1 MKFFVMNDLTQSI
14 LDGPFSSREEAQ
26 QAALKWMES
35 EPEAAVVEVQDDEP
49 QPDASSVAAA
59 ELRTRWK
66 NIAGGH
72 WVAAYNAL
80 KKRQF
85 DTMRREA
92 EEARDATKMADPLLS
107 GVFGGVPD
115 PGSSPETLRYE
126 DAGRRYASQVPR
138 LAEAVM
144 EEIRRHDTWRQ
155 EMKFWQREARK
166 TGRDAYELYREFHRI
181 ADSLPKPGTTLVL
194 ELRRSPRGASE
205 DHEGAIGPA
214 RVHVH
219 VPFDFRLEPGQRRR
233 ALVEMTDRSI
243 PATGYHRVAWFQRW
257 EDEKT

>member
-80 KKRQF
+80 RRRDF
-85 DTMRREA
+85 AAMRREA
-92 EEARDATKMADPLLS
+92 EAARDAAKLADPLVS

-126 DAGRRYASQVPR
+126 EAGRRYAAQIPR

-144 EEIRRHDTWRQ
+144 AEIRRHEEWRQ
-155 EMKFWQREARK
+155 EMRLWEREARRR
-166 TGRDAYELYREFHRI
+166 GGDPRQLFREFHAL
-181 ADSLPKPGTTLVL
+181 ADSLPAPGTKLTL
-194 ELRRSPRGASE
+194 ELRRCPRGSSQ
-205 DHEGAIGPA
+205 DHEGSIGQA
-214 RVHVH
+214 RVLVT
-219 VPFDFRLEPGQRRR
+219 VPFDLRLEPGQRRE
-233 ALVEMTDRSI
+233 ALIEMTERTS
-243 PATGYHRVAWFQRW
+243 PATGHHRVAWFVEWKQ
-257 EDEKT
+257 